1 MSMTMQKEV
10 TNRTRISIDG
20 TPPPPPELRLG
31 GEGLKIVE
39 EKTHTPPLNKELVE
53 LFRK

>member
-10 TNRTRISIDG
+10 TNRTQISIDG
-20 TPPPPPELRLG
+20 YPPPELRLG